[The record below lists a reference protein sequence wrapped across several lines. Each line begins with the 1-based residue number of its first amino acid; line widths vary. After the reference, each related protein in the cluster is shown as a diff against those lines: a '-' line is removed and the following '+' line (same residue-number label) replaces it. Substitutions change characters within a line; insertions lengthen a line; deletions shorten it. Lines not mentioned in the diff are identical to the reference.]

1 MGVGGGSSLGRTGGA
16 GGAASNIRDA
26 ATLNQLFAALG
37 CTLLEEAKMDSTDED
52 LTLSRALGVVR
63 LV

>member
-37 CTLLEEAKMDSTDED
+37 CTLLEAAKMDSTDED
-52 LTLSRALGVVR
+52 LR
-63 LV
+63 